1 MAALLYKAE
10 TSGFGVAQ
18 AEFMPQVIS
27 FQTHILCRVL
37 LQSTALQQSQIV
49 VLVKTPIK
57 D

>member
-18 AEFMPQVIS
+18 AEFMPRVIS